1 MSEMRPIFTGMEC
14 DGRCLSFYSQFLHS
28 KGCLKLKR
36 LNWYADH
43 PVVVDGE
50 FYWSDE
56 AATLLEPSS
65 AKS

>member
-1 MSEMRPIFTGMEC
+1 MEYG
-14 DGRCLSFYSQFLHS
+14 GRCLSFYSQFLHS
-28 KGCLKLKR
+28 KECLELKR

-56 AATLLEPSS
+56 AAALLRPGAS
-65 AKS
+65 AT